1 MGLADVSGVKPASI
15 YKGTEPVR
23 FYGFQIHYLKK
34 KLMHSPKKKSLR
46 PFRKKGYVFKA
57 MSIFYFTNYHF
68 LLKDL
73 IFSLKPVDYYVPLR
87 WVETI

>member
-1 MGLADVSGVKPASI
+1 MKPASI
-15 YKGTEPVR
+15 YKGTKPVR

-34 KLMHSPKKKSLR
+34 EVDALPKENSLR
-46 PFRKKGYVFKA
+46 PFREKSCVFKA

-73 IFSLKPVDYYVPLR
+73 ILSLKPVDYYVPLR
-87 WVETI
+87 WAETI